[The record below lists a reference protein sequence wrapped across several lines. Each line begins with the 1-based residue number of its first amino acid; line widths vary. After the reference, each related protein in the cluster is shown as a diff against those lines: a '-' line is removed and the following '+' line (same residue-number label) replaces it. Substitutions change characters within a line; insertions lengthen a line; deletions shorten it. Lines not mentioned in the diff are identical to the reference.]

1 MENVCKW
8 IMKWI
13 TFFNLLH
20 AQKQSM
26 ISDIAT
32 TGDIQIWKTDVDTSD
47 DESSVA
53 SVQFV
58 EQEIPSNLDLNEH
71 LQLHLQHFLNIINL
85 ESTVI
90 HNLSTNRFLISKPT
104 ASAMNSNFLHPGIY
118 RSIAAVHTFDEIA
131 RLLNVIM
138 DWRSLL
144 ENARRNNPYVDRSF
158 RRFAS
163 FPSGTPELLVENA
176 FSRLVSNLS
185 SALSK
190 DCEVGLPIKYAIGG
204 CLAG

>member
-1 MENVCKW
+1 MDGSLFSTHFTLIIGEQN
-8 IMKWI
+8 
-13 TFFNLLH
+13 
-20 AQKQSM
+20 QSM

-58 EQEIPSNLDLNEH
+58 EQEIPSDLDLNQH
-71 LQLHLQHFLNIINL
+71 LQLHLEHFQNLINL
-85 ESTVI
+85 ESTRV
-90 HNLSTNRFLISKPT
+90 HRLPTNRFLISKPT

-118 RSIAAVHTFDEIA
+118 RSIVAVTSYDEIA
-131 RLLNVIM
+131 QLLNVTV

-144 ENARRNNPYVDRSF
+144 EDARINHPLVDIFF

-163 FPSGTPELLVENA
+163 LPSGTPELLVENA
-176 FSRLVSNLS
+176 FSNLVSNLS
-185 SALSK
+185 CALSK
-190 DCEVGLPIKYAIGG
+190 DCHAGPPVKYAIGG